1 MAAQGGVHA
10 GVQHAQRGGV
20 EPQEVRRQFG
30 DSGARAFGVGRQVGR
45 SQGTDLAVAGDTGV
59 GMDGDYGGVKNFD
72 GVSAGPFVAAFV
84 QGQVHLKSFDP
95 GDLGHRPILSRC
107 RWQAKAR

>member
-1 MAAQGGVHA
+1 
-10 GVQHAQRGGV
+10 
-20 EPQEVRRQFG
+20 
-30 DSGARAFGVGRQVGR
+30 
-45 SQGTDLAVAGDTGV
+45 
-59 GMDGDYGGVKNFD
+59 MDGDYGGVKNFD